1 MHSKWQIWDFFSS
14 FNRESFRTQEGI
26 LALNTFDPVCLK
38 IVKDYLFRS
47 LDDKIIHHKMASEVT
62 RNWIEE
68 EFQALSLFG
77 NSENFF
83 IHQAQDL
90 NSDIMSL
97 ISELEITGRLL
108 ILSFENEQASWK
120 KLVKENKIPTLTVES
135 PRFWEFNKLLDFVCS
150 YLRLPLSFESK
161 TWILEA
167 KENNLG
173 NFYNSCCLIK
183 LNYPDSKDISLK
195 EVKELLTTEKLD
207 QFQMASLM
215 ARKKGREFY
224 EKLIALEGDFEK
236 MRGFFMFLQSHL
248 IKMADTSYLGQKP
261 RLTNYDKDLQNT
273 AKLWKSSELMKEIEK
288 FNRWELLCKKKDSLL
303 WHELKSAH
311 LKSLSPAVVQTSV

>member
-14 FNRESFRTQEGI
+14 FNRDSFRSQEGV

-38 IVKDYLFRS
+38 LVKDFLFRN

-62 RNWIEE
+62 RNWLEE
-68 EFQALSLFG
+68 EFQTLTLFG
-77 NSENFF
+77 NSESFF

-90 NSDIMSL
+90 NAEMMGI
-97 ISELEITGRLL
+97 ISQLEVSGRFLL
-108 ILSFENEQASWK
+108 LSFENEQALWK

-150 YLRLPLSFESK
+150 YLRLPLSFEAK

-167 KENNLG
+167 MENNLA

-183 LNYPDSKDISLK
+183 INHPEAREISLK
-195 EVKELLTTEKLD
+195 EVRELLTTEKLD
-207 QFQMASLM
+207 QFQLASLI
-215 ARKKGREFY
+215 ARKKNKEFY
-224 EKLIALEGDFEK
+224 EKITELEGDFEK
-236 MRGFFMFLQSHL
+236 MRGFFMFMQSHL

-261 RLTNYDKDLQNT
+261 RLTQYDKDLQNT
-273 AKLWKSSELMKEIEK
+273 SKLWKKTELIQEIEK

-303 WHELKSAH
+303 WHELKEAQ
-311 LKSLSPAVVQTSV
+311 LRSL

>member
-14 FNRESFRTQEGI
+14 FNRDSFRSQEGV

-38 IVKDYLFRS
+38 LVKDFLFRN

-62 RNWIEE
+62 KTWLEE
-68 EFQALSLFG
+68 EFQTLTLFG
-77 NSENFF
+77 NSESFF

-90 NSDIMSL
+90 NAEIMAI
-97 ISELEITGRLL
+97 ISELEVSGRFLL
-108 ILSFENEQASWK
+108 LSFENEQASWK
-120 KLVKENKIPTLTVES
+120 KLIKENKIPTLTVEA
-135 PRFWEFNKLLDFVCS
+135 PRFWEFNKLLDFVCT

-167 KENNLG
+167 MENNLA

-183 LNYPDSKDISLK
+183 INHPDAKEVSLK
-195 EVKELLTTEKLD
+195 EVRELLTTEKLD
-207 QFQMASLM
+207 QFQLASLI
-215 ARKKGREFY
+215 ARKKNKEFY
-224 EKLIALEGDFEK
+224 EKLTELEGDFDK
-236 MRGFFMFLQSHL
+236 MRGFFMFMQSHL
-248 IKMADTSYLGQKP
+248 IKMADTSYLSQKP

-273 AKLWKSSELMKEIEK
+273 SRLWKKEELIYAIEK

-303 WHELKSAH
+303 WHELKEAH
-311 LKSLSPAVVQTSV
+311 LRSL